1 MTERYSKLLEAWRK
15 ERRFTDLQM
24 LPETF
29 YVEMSSY
36 LSELKEQN
44 LLMDKNSLRGRIMD
58 KEIVNAERMLK
69 EVSELRLRKIVSI
82 EMEKGAIVSS
92 TLTPEE
98 RILQTNFRGLLSGH
112 EDKLKSI
119 LMGRAPQVEAE
130 PQKRKDLMVVRFLQ
144 AVPAI
149 MGIDMKTYGPFEAED
164 VASLP
169 VKNAENLISRG
180 IAKEVKIQK

>member
-1 MTERYSKLLEAWRK
+1 MTEKYSRLLEAWRK

-24 LPETF
+24 LPATF

-82 EMEKGAIVSS
+82 E
-92 TLTPEE
+92 
-98 RILQTNFRGLLSGH
+98 
-112 EDKLKSI
+112 
-119 LMGRAPQVEAE
+119 
-130 PQKRKDLMVVRFLQ
+130 
-144 AVPAI
+144 
-149 MGIDMKTYGPFEAED
+149 
-164 VASLP
+164 
-169 VKNAENLISRG
+169 
-180 IAKEVKIQK
+180 